1 MLIDMKKIMQDA
13 EEQVRKE
20 LTSRAVEALKRD
32 MKALA
37 DAEQIVA
44 NLKRKLEDTK
54 LAIAEGNLPKA

>member
-1 MLIDMKKIMQDA
+1 MLFDMKQVVKDA
-13 EEQVRKE
+13 EEEVRKE
-20 LTSRAVEALKRD
+20 MVKRATEALKRD
-32 MKALA
+32 LKALA